1 MDGHRYADEGLTMT
15 HTINRWHCHPDQRL
29 RNSGDTILA
38 HQARVALLCNQ
49 FAVALGLSDDRRC
62 ELVFAAKNHDE
73 AEKIV
78 GDIPGPAKARFPELR
93 AAYETAERE
102 VLADMGLSWS
112 LSSTEADLLHLA
124 DKLDAELWARGVGV
138 TGSHDCEALQAL
150 ADRLGVGDIVRG
162 MIK

>member
-1 MDGHRYADEGLTMT
+1 MP
-15 HTINRWHCHPDQRL
+15 HTVNRWHCHPDPRL

-38 HQARVALLCNQ
+38 HQSRVALLCNQ
-49 FAVALGLSDDRRC
+49 FAVALGLSDDRCRW
-62 ELVFAAKNHDE
+62 LDYAAWHHDE

-78 GDIPGPAKARFPELR
+78 GDIPGPAKARFPALA
-93 AAYETAERE
+93 AAYARAELE
-102 VLADMGLSWS
+102 VLTDMGLSWS
-112 LSSTEADLLHLA
+112 LSRADADLLHLA